1 MAIIFVISIIK
12 NQYIMKKNVGSV
24 DKIVRIIIA
33 VVAAYFAYNG
43 GFEAAWMS
51 YALYAVAGIMLLTS
65 LAGTCPIWLATG
77 MSTLKSKE

>member
-1 MAIIFVISIIK
+1 
-12 NQYIMKKNVGSV
+12 MKKNVGNI

-51 YALYAVAGIMLLTS
+51 YALYAVAGIMLLTTLMGS
-65 LAGTCPIWLATG
+65 CPIYSVLG
-77 MSTLKSKE
+77 QSTCKIKE